1 MKTPF
6 LCLDVLRP
14 AVSQKIYEGLR
25 PKPQPSTCSRCARD
39 GRPLRAYAQRKMYW
53 QQPVKSCP
61 RLPSSELCICSRYR
75 EGQGGQLLSDEV
87 VGQIFDL
94 LFHSQQQ
101 VICGIKLAVVH
112 SESLR

>member
-1 MKTPF
+1 MLNVRCIGNSPLTADP
-6 LCLDVLRP
+6 VYARNELRIRP
-14 AVSQKIYEGLR
+14 VSGQG
-25 PKPQPSTCSRCARD
+25 
-39 GRPLRAYAQRKMYW
+39 
-53 QQPVKSCP
+53 
-61 RLPSSELCICSRYR
+61 
-75 EGQGGQLLSDEV
+75 GQGGQLLSDEV